1 MEVDLFVH
9 FAEIAGVFVGF
20 GALISLR
27 SAHVDDAH
35 DVTYLRGVLGVGLW
49 VVVMALVPI
58 AVNRYGVQAPALW
71 RWCAV
76 LALVL
81 WAAFAVTLNLTPEAR
96 SLNHSPEALD
106 RFFPIVGLPLHV
118 VIAGSMLLTVLGLWS
133 RDDDALYVTA
143 VTAGVIFAGYTLLMC
158 VLSQTHES
166 TSDRTGSRTAT
177 PG

>member
-27 SAHVDDAH
+27 STHVADAH

-49 VVVMALVPI
+49 VVIMALVPI
-58 AVNRYGVQAPALW
+58 AVNRYGVQGQALW

-76 LALVL
+76 LALIL
-81 WAAFAVTLNLTPEAR
+81 WAVFVVILNLTPEAK
-96 SLNHSPEALD
+96 SLNRSPELLD
-106 RFFPIVGLPLHV
+106 RFFPVVGLPLHI
-118 VIAGSMLLTVLGLWS
+118 VIAASMLLTVLGRWS
-133 RDDDALYVTA
+133 RHDDALYVTA
-143 VTAGVIFAGYTLLMC
+143 LTAGVIFAGYTLLIC
-158 VLSQTHES
+158 VLSQAHES
-166 TSDRTGSRTAT
+166 TSDRAGSRTAS

>member
-35 DVTYLRGVLGVGLW
+35 DVTYLRAVLGVGLW

-58 AVNRYGVQAPALW
+58 AVNRYGVQGQALW

-81 WAAFAVTLNLTPEAR
+81 WAVFVVALNLTPESKA
-96 SLNHSPEALD
+96 LNHSPELLD
-106 RFFPIVGLPLHV
+106 RFFPVVGLPLHV
-118 VIAGSMLLTVLGLWS
+118 VTAGSMLLTVLGLWS

-143 VTAGVIFAGYTLLMC
+143 LTAGVIFAGYTLLMC
-158 VLSQTHES
+158 VLSQAHDS
-166 TSDRTGSRTAT
+166 TSDRTGSRTT
-177 PG
+177 SPG